1 MRKQYYVPKEIEK
14 PYVAVKVNDGR
25 VENRFSNHPVAK
37 KVKWSRAMLV
47 GKVNPLFRQLNEAN
61 IR

>member
-1 MRKQYYVPKEIEK
+1 MRKQYYIPKEVEK
-14 PYVAVKVNDGR
+14 AYITVKDNDDQ

-61 IR
+61 SR